1 MPDPKKKIS
10 KPIKVEG
17 NPARYNELLIDT
29 SDTRL
34 MNQLSDKFKKIHLNS
49 NSSCTAGSLNC
60 LTDFVQ
66 PVLGSPSVRSMT
78 QQNNNK
84 YKIASKE
91 RLAMGNSYVPN
102 NSIDAWEI
110 HNQLSG
116 EGLGKN
122 LINPKSKLTYKKN
135 NKGKII
141 HQIPNELDYKN
152 LPIGTILGQ
161 GDSAGV
167 YTDPKEGTKSR
178 HAMTIIGY
186 DKTDG
191 EPLVY
196 DYGKI
201 RRLSDNKGVDGSM
214 PINNVTIPKG
224 YEKYNKSYIDSQYNN
239 YSNTLGYGKDLPI
252 DYGSEKEY
260 IKSIQ
265 KGVNSVKNQ
274 IGRDYGLS
282 QEVINN
288 LSYKL
293 PGIANQESGINNNE
307 RLTKSRLID
316 NTLGNY
322 LIKPGVKAIENAYT
336 FVTNLGK
343 DDGEKKKL
351 YQIELDAY
359 KKFPN
364 DPKKR
369 LTYQYYLKNK
379 NDQLKDNNY
388 QELSPSVGP
397 FSVKNV
403 PEYSKT
409 KLGLDKGNMYGIKY
423 SNSEELEN
431 GSKVALNI
439 LAENYK
445 RLQKD
450 YPNLNEKE
458 LSDLTVTSYNNASK
472 QKDKEYVD
480 YYIKNH
486 KLKDDYVEKV
496 NSFQT
501 KENKKAIA
509 QLPNQTQ
516 SNNSFANGGNIE
528 PPIRSA
534 YENELMSR
542 VITERNKDKNFVQ
555 RALNPS
561 AYPYIVNDDGSKTT
575 HLMQYSTDNNG
586 NAFVSPTVI
595 QNELGLLSKLTPREA
610 VQYGRKTGEEIQI
623 PNAQL
628 ADYYSSNGLIKHA
641 DGGQINNNLSTK
653 YNDYLNNNM
662 KRYAEGGT
670 LNQFN
675 VGGTHEQNPNGGIP
689 QGPNAMVEQGETS
702 TKTPNGK
709 YIYSD
714 RLYINED
721 LVKQFNLP
729 NSIKGKTFADAS
741 KVIDKPFKDKNSN
754 PDKMTHKEHLD
765 RLKQA
770 QETLK
775 AEEAQKEQ
783 AIMQNAQQSPGFENQ
798 QVPQGMEEFVG
809 PQEMP
814 QEGMEQAM
822 QQPGMSAYGG
832 FIKRY
837 DKGGMVDFLDENQG
851 MFGTVDGIGKQFQ
864 SGRAPQPG
872 DKGADAAKSMTTTAL
887 NAFIPGAGTAA
898 GAADSLIT
906 GIAGDSKVGKGIA
919 SMVSPLGTI
928 KGIGSALE
936 TGNISD
942 MPMVGMFTGNSTFE
956 KQKVQQARS
965 SATSA
970 NNAFS
975 DKFAEGGE
983 LEFTVSNPNN
993 VAPMNYAPVNY
1004 VTTPTDSGQNIR
1016 FNSSGYSP
1024 LEMRND
1030 KFIQEAG
1037 TILRKD
1043 ANGNILTMPQL
1054 RENQKMYNYTK
1065 NAPDRYYVNKWLLEN
1080 PGKTEKQYSKAIEKR
1095 EKAKDVGQQGLNDG
1109 YSKAGKACITET
1121 SSSTKDIKA
1130 EGGYMNYFDKGGDT
1144 AEASDNW
1151 FERNGGKMLK
1161 YAPIAM
1167 NAFQLSQLKKPSG
1180 VVLDRLSNRYK
1191 PMYMDENR
1199 IQNQVSN
1206 EMNNSVAG
1214 LTNATAGSESAL
1226 RANLVGTTTG
1236 RIKGMSDAYAKMNE
1250 YNAGQNLAG
1259 QQFNLGV
1266 DQANIGQSNNQLEI
1280 NDRNQANYRNQRSK
1294 LLGSIGTD
1302 LGSVGKEEVNK
1313 NSLAEALGYTWDGK
1327 FYVHNK
1333 TGAKKTAEQVAGET
1347 TQHAY
1352 GGYLRMNKIGRR

>member
-34 MNQLSDKFKKIHLNS
+34 MNQLSDKFKKIHSNS

-135 NKGKII
+135 NKGEII

-186 DKTDG
+186 DKKDG

-224 YEKYNKSYIDSQYNN
+224 YEKYNKNYIDSQYNN

-307 RLTKSRLID
+307 RLTKSKLID

-409 KLGLDKGNMYGIKY
+409 KLGLDKGDMYGIKY

-516 SNNSFANGGNIE
+516 SNNSFA
-528 PPIRSA
+528 
-534 YENELMSR
+534 
-542 VITERNKDKNFVQ
+542 
-555 RALNPS
+555 
-561 AYPYIVNDDGSKTT
+561 
-575 HLMQYSTDNNG
+575 
-586 NAFVSPTVI
+586 
-595 QNELGLLSKLTPREA
+595 
-610 VQYGRKTGEEIQI
+610 
-623 PNAQL
+623 
-628 ADYYSSNGLIKHA
+628 
-641 DGGQINNNLSTK
+641 DGGQINNNLNTK

-662 KRYAEGGT
+662 KRYAEGGA

-675 VGGTHEQNPNGGIP
+675 VGGSHEQNPNGGIP
-689 QGPNAMVEQGETS
+689 QGPNATVEQGETS
-702 TKTPNGK
+702 TKTPTGK

-798 QVPQGMEEFVG
+798 QIPEGMEEFAAQ
-809 PQEMP
+809 QEMP
-814 QEGMEQAM
+814 QEGMEQM
-822 QQPGMSAYGG
+822 IQQPGMSAYGG

-851 MFGTVDGIGKQFQ
+851 MFGTVDGIGKQLQ
-864 SGRAPQPG
+864 SNRVAQPG
-872 DKGADAAKSMTTTAL
+872 DKGADTAKNMTTTAL
-887 NAFIPGAGTAA
+887 NAFMPGAGTAA

-965 SATSA
+965 NATSA

-975 DKFAEGGE
+975 DKFAEGG
-983 LEFTVSNPNN
+983 
-993 VAPMNYAPVNY
+993 
-1004 VTTPTDSGQNIR
+1004 
-1016 FNSSGYSP
+1016 
-1024 LEMRND
+1024 
-1030 KFIQEAG
+1030 
-1037 TILRKD
+1037 
-1043 ANGNILTMPQL
+1043 
-1054 RENQKMYNYTK
+1054 
-1065 NAPDRYYVNKWLLEN
+1065 
-1080 PGKTEKQYSKAIEKR
+1080 
-1095 EKAKDVGQQGLNDG
+1095 
-1109 YSKAGKACITET
+1109 
-1121 SSSTKDIKA
+1121 
-1130 EGGYMNYFDKGGDT
+1130 YMNYFDKGGDT
-1144 AEASDNW
+1144 GEASDNW

-1226 RANLVGTTTG
+1226 RANLVGTTAG

-1333 TGAKKTAEQVAGET
+1333 TGAKKTAEQVAEET

>member
-1 MPDPKKKIS
+1 MPDPKKIQLSTVNSFINNSINRKNKFKEKGKEINYTQRDNTNIITPKLDKKLTAKQIEERRVQQLIDKQGTIKTSTPQSTSSKLKEISLNPLTAFGYAARNENLPENFSRGERNSLDAVIDVVNPAFYTDQGVQVTQNLGKAVVNLKNGQLPAAWRDYKNANINALNVLPLISEYKSLGRLANNAGKILS
-10 KPIKVEG
+10 KEESLLSKFNPKKNYTLPEIEPELNIDVNQPRLNLERSSAKVKKKLLPQWTETQLDNGLIEQTPLRKGINKEIVKKVVVPNKGEIALKTSVDKLGNPVYYFSADVAEGGLSAGKAYKHLEQFIPKGSKILEQKSLSTDSFYNMMRRAENPKQFKWTNEEQYIPLNNSGKNKIFSNNDKILPGATNVKFEDYNEAKKALAEFNSRIKVEG
-17 NPARYNELLIDT
+17 MPKAK
-29 SDTRL
+29 
-34 MNQLSDKFKKIHLNS
+34 LSKIVD
-49 NSSCTAGSLNC
+49 
-60 LTDFVQ
+60 DFQ
-66 PVLGSPSVRSMT
+66 P
-78 QQNNNK
+78 
-84 YKIASKE
+84 
-91 RLAMGNSYVPN
+91 
-102 NSIDAWEI
+102 
-110 HNQLSG
+110 
-116 EGLGKN
+116 
-122 LINPKSKLTYKKN
+122 
-135 NKGKII
+135 
-141 HQIPNELDYKN
+141 
-152 LPIGTILGQ
+152 
-161 GDSAGV
+161 
-167 YTDPKEGTKSR
+167 
-178 HAMTIIGY
+178 
-186 DKTDG
+186 
-191 EPLVY
+191 
-196 DYGKI
+196 
-201 RRLSDNKGVDGSM
+201 
-214 PINNVTIPKG
+214 
-224 YEKYNKSYIDSQYNN
+224 
-239 YSNTLGYGKDLPI
+239 
-252 DYGSEKEY
+252 
-260 IKSIQ
+260 
-265 KGVNSVKNQ
+265 
-274 IGRDYGLS
+274 
-282 QEVINN
+282 
-288 LSYKL
+288 
-293 PGIANQESGINNNE
+293 
-307 RLTKSRLID
+307 
-316 NTLGNY
+316 
-322 LIKPGVKAIENAYT
+322 
-336 FVTNLGK
+336 
-343 DDGEKKKL
+343 
-351 YQIELDAY
+351 
-359 KKFPN
+359 
-364 DPKKR
+364 
-369 LTYQYYLKNK
+369 
-379 NDQLKDNNY
+379 
-388 QELSPSVGP
+388 
-397 FSVKNV
+397 
-403 PEYSKT
+403 
-409 KLGLDKGNMYGIKY
+409 
-423 SNSEELEN
+423 LEN
-431 GSKVALNI
+431 GPWIKKITFGIDVPNI
-439 LAENYK
+439 GLIKQYK
-445 RLQKD
+445 L
-450 YPNLNEKE
+450 
-458 LSDLTVTSYNNASK
+458 
-472 QKDKEYVD
+472 
-480 YYIKNH
+480 
-486 KLKDDYVEKV
+486 
-496 NSFQT
+496 
-501 KENKKAIA
+501 
-509 QLPNQTQ
+509 
-516 SNNSFANGGNIE
+516 GGNIE
-528 PPIRSA
+528 PPVRSA

-555 RALNPS
+555 RALNPGE
-561 AYPYIVNDDGSKTT
+561 YPYIVNDDGSRTT

-641 DGGQINNNLSTK
+641 DGGQINNNLNAK
-653 YNDYLNNNM
+653 YNNYLNNNM

-675 VGGTHEQNPNGGIP
+675 EGGTHEQNPNGGIP

-702 TKTPNGK
+702 IKTPNGK

-721 LVKQFNLP
+721 LVKQFKLP
-729 NSIKGKTFADAS
+729 NSIKGKTFAEAS

-754 PDKMTHKEHLD
+754 PDKMTHKEHLN

-770 QETLK
+770 QEAIK

-783 AIMQNAQQSPGFENQ
+783 AILQNAQQSPGFENQ

-809 PQEMP
+809 QQEMP
-814 QEGMEQAM
+814 QEGMEREM

-851 MFGTVDGIGKQFQ
+851 MFGAVDGIGKQFQ
-864 SGRAPQPG
+864 SNRIAQPG
-872 DKGADAAKSMTTTAL
+872 DKGADAAKNMTTTAL
-887 NAFIPGAGTAA
+887 NAFIPGAGAAA

-906 GIAGDSKVGKGIA
+906 GIAGDSKIGKGIA

-975 DKFAEGGE
+975 DKFAIGGE

-1004 VTTPTDSGQNIR
+1004 VTTPTNSGQNIR

-1030 KFIQEAG
+1030 KFIQEAAQV
-1037 TILRKD
+1037 LRKD
-1043 ANGNILTMPQL
+1043 ENGNIRTTPQL
-1054 RENQKMYNYTK
+1054 REYQTMYNYTK
-1065 NAPDRYYVNKWLLEN
+1065 NAPDRYYIDKWLSEN
-1080 PGKTEKQYSKAIEKR
+1080 PGKTEAEYSKYVEKQQ
-1095 EKAKDVGQQGLNDG
+1095 KAKDVGQQNLKNGF
-1109 YSKAGKACITET
+1109 SAAGDACRTEK

-1144 AEASDNW
+1144 GESSDNW
-1151 FERNGGKMLK
+1151 FERNGSKMLK

-1191 PMYMDENR
+1191 PTYMDENR

-1226 RANLVGTTTG
+1226 RANLVGTTAG
-1236 RIKGMSDAYAKMNE
+1236 RIRGMSDAYAKMNE

-1280 NDRNQANYRNQRSK
+1280 NDRNQANYRNQKSK

-1333 TGAKKTAEQVAGET
+1333 TGAKKTAEQIAGET

-1352 GGYLRMNKIGRR
+1352 GGYLKMSKIGRR

>member
-1 MPDPKKKIS
+1 MPDPKKQKNNKATRADSLAVYNNS
-10 KPIKVEG
+10 KKV
-17 NPARYNELLIDT
+17 DT
-29 SDTRL
+29 YYKNNKDYESVAFPDPVTHLKNKKAVDNYTRTNSKSINGSFVQNHIGVAL
-34 MNQLSDKFKKIHLNS
+34 EDYYKKIDNNKYLQREAANAWLNMDAPMQLFDKRIKAREATGYRS
-49 NSSCTAGSLNC
+49 ENG
-60 LTDFVQ
+60 TDFVNIANY
-66 PVLGSPSVRSMT
+66 
-78 QQNNNK
+78 NNIGNK
-84 YKIASKE
+84 PFDLLTEKE
-91 RLAMGNSYVPN
+91 KVERVKLYGTDGV
-102 NSIDAWEI
+102 
-110 HNQLSG
+110 
-116 EGLGKN
+116 
-122 LINPKSKLTYKKN
+122 PKSYL
-135 NKGKII
+135 NK
-141 HQIPNELDYKN
+141 
-152 LPIGTILGQ
+152 
-161 GDSAGV
+161 
-167 YTDPKEGTKSR
+167 
-178 HAMTIIGY
+178 
-186 DKTDG
+186 
-191 EPLVY
+191 
-196 DYGKI
+196 
-201 RRLSDNKGVDGSM
+201 
-214 PINNVTIPKG
+214 
-224 YEKYNKSYIDSQYNN
+224 
-239 YSNTLGYGKDLPI
+239 
-252 DYGSEKEY
+252 
-260 IKSIQ
+260 
-265 KGVNSVKNQ
+265 
-274 IGRDYGLS
+274 
-282 QEVINN
+282 
-288 LSYKL
+288 
-293 PGIANQESGINNNE
+293 
-307 RLTKSRLID
+307 
-316 NTLGNY
+316 
-322 LIKPGVKAIENAYT
+322 IKPTTTVKPST
-336 FVTNLGK
+336 
-343 DDGEKKKL
+343 KKP
-351 YQIELDAY
+351 IV
-359 KKFPN
+359 
-364 DPKKR
+364 DPKKKPIVNPTK
-369 LTYQYYLKNK
+369 LNVEGLQ
-379 NDQLKDNNY
+379 
-388 QELSPSVGP
+388 PMSVGLQDINNGFETNLDIP
-397 FSVKNV
+397 TPIQRQPKYYNV
-403 PEYSKT
+403 RDVNNQTFGGTDTQYRVN
-409 KLGLDKGNMYGIKY
+409 GLDELRELPKEQWTRTTTPHY
-423 SNSEELEN
+423 SL
-431 GSKVALNI
+431 
-439 LAENYK
+439 
-445 RLQKD
+445 
-450 YPNLNEKE
+450 
-458 LSDLTVTSYNNASK
+458 
-472 QKDKEYVD
+472 
-480 YYIKNH
+480 
-486 KLKDDYVEKV
+486 
-496 NSFQT
+496 
-501 KENKKAIA
+501 
-509 QLPNQTQ
+509 
-516 SNNSFANGGNIE
+516 GGNI
-528 PPIRSA
+528 
-534 YENELMSR
+534 
-542 VITERNKDKNFVQ
+542 K
-555 RALNPS
+555 
-561 AYPYIVNDDGSKTT
+561 
-575 HLMQYSTDNNG
+575 
-586 NAFVSPTVI
+586 
-595 QNELGLLSKLTPREA
+595 
-610 VQYGRKTGEEIQI
+610 
-623 PNAQL
+623 
-628 ADYYSSNGLIKHA
+628 
-641 DGGQINNNLSTK
+641 
-653 YNDYLNNNM
+653 NM
-662 KRYAEGGT
+662 KRYAEGGA

-775 AEEAQKEQ
+775 AEEAQKER

-798 QVPQGMEEFVG
+798 QIPEGMEDFTGQQEM
-809 PQEMP
+809 PQDEMP
-814 QEGMEQAM
+814 QEGMEQAIP
-822 QQPGMSAYGG
+822 QSGMSAYGG

-851 MFGTVDGIGKQFQ
+851 MFGTVDGIGKQLQ
-864 SGRAPQPG
+864 SNRVAQPG
-872 DKGADAAKSMTTTAL
+872 DRGSDTAKNMTTAAL

-906 GIAGDSKVGKGIA
+906 GIAGNSKVGKGIA

-956 KQKVQQARS
+956 KQKVKQARS

-1037 TILRKD
+1037 TVLRKD

-1065 NAPDRYYVNKWLLEN
+1065 NAPDRYYVNKWLREN
-1080 PGKTEKQYSKAIEKR
+1080 PGKTEEQYSKAIEKL

-1109 YSKAGKACITET
+1109 YSKAGKACRTET

-1130 EGGYMNYFDKGGDT
+1130 EGGYMNYFKTGGFMSNYRSTREDDPSYKFQNKSDSLDS
-1144 AEASDNW
+1144 ENSDNW
-1151 FERNGGKMLK
+1151 LERNGGKMLK

-1167 NAFQLSQLKKPSG
+1167 NAYQLSQLKKPSG

-1226 RANLVGTTTG
+1226 RANLVGTTAG
-1236 RIKGMSDAYAKMNE
+1236 RIKGMSDAYSKMNE

-1313 NSLAEALGYTWDGK
+1313 NSLAEALGYTVDGD
-1327 FYVHNK
+1327 YVVNKK
-1333 TGAKKTAEQVAGET
+1333 TGEKSSADSWFKRLFSKN
-1347 TQHAY
+1347 AY
-1352 GGYLRMNKIGRR
+1352 GGFITTNKIGRK